1 MIRLFGYFIS
11 KSFLILGEIEILVFA
26 GSVWLALYIQ
36 HFFSSQS
43 MGGLPEEM
51 LPSASVYAL
60 VMMSSMIALG
70 LYQRGVLERASGFVL
85 RLLIVFGIGAVL
97 MSLIFYI
104 WPEISIPR
112 KEFGLSL
119 LISMAGVLILRSIFV
134 RVTGADS
141 RKRRVLVLGTGINAD
156 RIEELY
162 IQNPTLGFVVVG
174 FVNLGDSISLIDD
187 YRQIP
192 KEQDL
197 YDIAIRMAVDEIV
210 VAVDDRRKGLPVNEL
225 LDCKMRGVEI
235 LDLLT
240 FFEKEDAII
249 KIDLLHPSWIFFST
263 GFYSGALAI
272 HLKRGMDIV
281 TSLILLILFLPV
293 MLFIAIT
300 SLISS
305 AGRHPVF
312 YHQTRVGK
320 DGKLFRIH
328 KFRSMKVNAE
338 ADGARWASRNDTRVT
353 RLGGFLRFARLDE
366 LPQLYN
372 VLKGDMSL
380 VGPRPERP
388 EFVQRLSQEI
398 PFYSERHRVKPGMT
412 GWAQLM
418 YAYAA
423 NREDTRKKLE
433 YDLYYVKNT
442 GLFLDL
448 IILLETVE
456 VVLLAKGA
464 R

>member
-11 KSFLILGEIEILVFA
+11 KSFLILGEIEILVFG
-26 GSVWLALYIQ
+26 GSVWLALYLQ
-36 HFFSSQS
+36 HFFSSQN

-263 GFYSGALAI
+263 GFYSGALSI

-281 TSLILLILFLPV
+281 SSLILLILFLPV
-293 MLFIAIT
+293 MAP
-300 SLISS
+300 
-305 AGRHPVF
+305 AGRAG
-312 YHQTRVGK
+312 T
-320 DGKLFRIH
+320 
-328 KFRSMKVNAE
+328 
-338 ADGARWASRNDTRVT
+338 
-353 RLGGFLRFARLDE
+353 
-366 LPQLYN
+366 
-372 VLKGDMSL
+372 
-380 VGPRPERP
+380 
-388 EFVQRLSQEI
+388 I
-398 PFYSERHRVKPGMT
+398 P
-412 GWAQLM
+412 A
-418 YAYAA
+418 
-423 NREDTRKKLE
+423 
-433 YDLYYVKNT
+433 
-442 GLFLDL
+442 
-448 IILLETVE
+448 
-456 VVLLAKGA
+456 
-464 R
+464 